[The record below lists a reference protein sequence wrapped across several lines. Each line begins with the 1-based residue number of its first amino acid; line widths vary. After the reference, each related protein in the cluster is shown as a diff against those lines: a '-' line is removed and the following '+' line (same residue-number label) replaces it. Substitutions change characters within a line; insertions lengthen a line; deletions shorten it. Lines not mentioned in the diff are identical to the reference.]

1 MADLLWSR
9 HEPTRKRA
17 PIPGLAT
24 LAYGDGEFRVLS
36 PGSFVLCAVTGARIP
51 LDELRYWSVARQEA
65 YANAQVASE
74 REEALRARPV

>member
-1 MADLLWSR
+1 MNR
-9 HEPTRKRA
+9 HEKEP
-17 PIPGLAT
+17 PIPGLAI

-65 YANAQVASE
+65 YANAITAAERSE
-74 REEALRARPV
+74 DMSKH

>member
-1 MADLLWSR
+1 MNR
-9 HEPTRKRA
+9 HEKEP

-36 PGSFVLCAVTGARIP
+36 PGSFVLCAVTGVRIP

-65 YANAQVASE
+65 YASGTIASE
-74 REEALRARPV
+74 REEALKGR